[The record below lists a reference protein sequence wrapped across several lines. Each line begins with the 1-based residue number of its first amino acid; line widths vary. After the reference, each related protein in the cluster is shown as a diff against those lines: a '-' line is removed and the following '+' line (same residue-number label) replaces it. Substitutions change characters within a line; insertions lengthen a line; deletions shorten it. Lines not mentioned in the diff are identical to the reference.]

1 MLPLLIGT
9 VSVTMAVTAGVMYC
23 LPRVIPMKLTL
34 KLGK

>member
-1 MLPLLIGT
+1 MLPVVVG
-9 VSVTMAVTAGVMYC
+9 SVAIVLAVTAGVMHC